1 MTFLFLN
8 KAMNQFKAPQD
19 SLGDIDPRLA
29 ATLIAAASDVALVVD
44 SEGVIRDFS
53 VSSDDL
59 SQEGWSGWLGK
70 PWIETVTVESRPKVQ
85 ELLRDAAANT
95 APRWRQVNHPS
106 RQGAADVPIRY
117 SAVKVGKD
125 GHVVAVGRDLRAVA
139 VLQQRLVEAQQSMER
154 EYARL
159 RQAETRYRLL
169 FRVASEAVVII
180 EAAGNKIIEANP
192 ASVKLLD
199 KPAAKLVG
207 RNFTD
212 EFDLDGAAA
221 VQTMLTEARSGGHA
235 GGVQAGLAVGAQV
248 TVSASIFRQDN
259 ASHFLVRLSPAGQNM
274 GGAINGAAKVMK
286 VVAALPDGFVVT
298 DPERRILTTNEAFL
312 DLAQLASEEQ
322 TRGEL
327 IDRWIGRPG
336 VDVGVLVA
344 NLREHGSVRHF
355 ATVVRGEYGGVEDVE
370 ISGVSVLAAE
380 QPCFGFTMRNVSRRL
395 PVAPR
400 SGRELP
406 RSVEQMT
413 ELVGRVPLKDLVRET
428 TDVIEKLCIEAA
440 LELTGDNRASA
451 ADMLGLSRQSLYA
464 KLRRHG
470 LGDLGPESEN

>member
-1 MTFLFLN
+1 
-8 KAMNQFKAPQD
+8 MNQFKAPHD

-70 PWIETVTVESRPKVQ
+70 PWIETVTAESRAKVQ
-85 ELLRDAAANT
+85 ELLRDAAAKT
-95 APRWRQVNHPS
+95 APRWRHVNHTS
-106 RQGAADVPIRY
+106 RQGEPDVAIRY
-117 SAVKVGKD
+117 SAVQIGKD
-125 GHVVAVGRDLRAVA
+125 GHIVAVGRDLRAFVA
-139 VLQQRLVEAQQSMER
+139 LQQRLLEAQQSMER

-169 FRVASEAVVII
+169 FQIASEAVIII
-180 EAAGNKIIEANP
+180 EASGNKIVEANP
-192 ASVKLLD
+192 ASVKLLE
-199 KPAAKLVG
+199 KSAAKLSG

-212 EFDLDGAAA
+212 EFDVDGSAA
-221 VQTMLTEARSGGHA
+221 VQALLTEARSGGHA
-235 GGVQAGLAVGAQV
+235 VGVQAKLTAGAQV

-259 ASHFLVRLSPAGQNM
+259 ASHFLVRLSAAGLYATAPA
-274 GGAINGAAKVMK
+274 NGSTKLMK

-298 DPERRILTTNEAFL
+298 DPDRRILTANAAFL
-312 DLAQLASEEQ
+312 DLAQLATEEQ
-322 TRGEL
+322 ARGEL
-327 IDRWIGRPG
+327 IDRWIGRAG
-336 VDVGVLVA
+336 VDAGVLIA
-344 NLREHGSVRHF
+344 NLREHGSIRHY
-355 ATVVRGEYGGVEDVE
+355 ATVVRGEYGGIEDVE

-380 QPCFGFTMRNVSRRL
+380 QPCFGFTVRNVSRRV
-395 PVAPR
+395 PTEPR

-413 ELVGRVPLKDLVRET
+413 ELVGRMPLKDLVRET

-470 LGDLGPESEN
+470 LGELGPESDN